1 MQLPVA
7 FKQEADQTWL
17 NAQKPNNAAQHPH
30 LKKIKSTY
38 TVWSV
43 SNTWG
48 QLVIKELDLI
58 MNTGQFTESDQ
69 KSKMS

>member
-30 LKKIKSTY
+30 LKKIKSIH
-38 TVWSV
+38 TV
-43 SNTWG
+43 
-48 QLVIKELDLI
+48 
-58 MNTGQFTESDQ
+58 
-69 KSKMS
+69 